1 MSVATSPRGSAP
13 PTGARG
19 TRRGRDTSARALQ
32 RWPVVVGPLVLLL
45 AWEIA
50 SRTEVIPS
58 IFYPAPT
65 TIATELPILF
75 DASEDGLRADLI
87 TTVRRLLLTA
97 GLSAVFGIGA
107 GLVISVSRWLKDGVE
122 PVLAFLYPIP
132 TLLFLPLLSFVL
144 GRGEFVIILT
154 AVVTP
159 MIILTLYTAAGVR
172 GIAPVLLEVAH
183 NYGARGPRLFLR
195 VLLPGALTSVI
206 AGFRIALGYALITV
220 VAVEMVGANDGLGQ
234 VLWASWQ
241 VLAVTDM
248 YVALVAVAVL
258 GLLSSVG
265 FGLLA
270 NRLVPWSQDRPS
282 GGKR

>member
-1 MSVATSPRGSAP
+1 MSLATAARGSSPPNTPRG
-13 PTGARG
+13 TMRGQGAL
-19 TRRGRDTSARALQ
+19 GRIAQ
-32 RWPVVVGPLVLLL
+32 RWPVIVGPLVLLL
-45 AWEIA
+45 SWEIA
-50 SRTEVIPS
+50 SRTGVIPT
-58 IFYPAPT
+58 IFYPPPT
-65 TIATELPILF
+65 TIVAEMPILF

-144 GRGEFVIILT
+144 GRGELVIILT

-159 MIILTLYTAAGVR
+159 MIILTFYTAAGVR
-172 GIAPVLLEVAH
+172 GIAPVLLEVAR

-270 NRLVPWSQDRPS
+270 DRLVPWSQDQQA